1 MTPQTPLPRISLA
14 GKLHN
19 SENTKTSTAT
29 HLYLETA
36 TKSIDGGREGERV
49 LNQICRDENSR
60 FISEKKIKTYLNFGD
75 KVPILCRCGH
85 GGHEFSSVHL
95 KLRSVVV
102 RVRDVHSHDRL
113 ALASCCAALAL
124 DVERVEEERH
134 LLRRLVG
141 GRLVGKF
148 VFQKCKKNS

>member
-1 MTPQTPLPRISLA
+1 M
-14 GKLHN
+14 
-19 SENTKTSTAT
+19 
-29 HLYLETA
+29 
-36 TKSIDGGREGERV
+36 
-49 LNQICRDENSR
+49 NQICGDENSR
-60 FISEKKIKTYLNFGD
+60 FITEKKKTYLNFGD
-75 KVPILCRCGH
+75 KVPILCRCGD
-85 GGHEFSSVHL
+85 GSHEFSSVHL

-113 ALASCCAALAL
+113 ALASRRAALSL

>member
-1 MTPQTPLPRISLA
+1 M
-14 GKLHN
+14 
-19 SENTKTSTAT
+19 
-29 HLYLETA
+29 
-36 TKSIDGGREGERV
+36 
-49 LNQICRDENSR
+49 LNQICKNENSR
-60 FISEKKIKTYLNFGD
+60 FITEKKIKKTYLNFGD

-85 GGHEFSSVHL
+85 GSHEFSSVHL

-113 ALASCCAALAL
+113 ALASRRAALSL

-141 GRLVGKF
+141 GRLVGEICISEVQEELLTALKMHALAML
-148 VFQKCKKNS
+148 